1 MHNLIIVTF
10 FQIKNEKEKKKP
22 AASVGGVKEAASF
35 QCETEG
41 KSLLMWGPYMW
52 DPGGWEVLRCAAH
65 LTLDGPRV
73 HLEMWAVSGFF

>member
-35 QCETEG
+35 QCETRV
-41 KSLLMWGPYMW
+41 
-52 DPGGWEVLRCAAH
+52 GG
-65 LTLDGPRV
+65 
-73 HLEMWAVSGFF
+73 